1 MYSKKMSSCR
11 GSDENVGSR
20 SVTVLS
26 VVLWWCIT
34 VDTCANWRRQERAP
48 TTWYP
53 AGDSNVAKPWLVSG
67 AGEGK
72 EYAGRLCPFYQFPCE
87 AEAALKIRIL

>member
-1 MYSKKMSSCR
+1 MKTWVLGQSQF
-11 GSDENVGSR
+11 
-20 SVTVLS
+20 SV
-26 VVLWWCIT
+26 WFYGGCIT

-48 TTWYP
+48 TTWYSV
-53 AGDSNVAKPWLVSG
+53 GDSNVTKPWLVSG

-72 EYAGRLCPFYQFPCE
+72 EYAGRLCPFYQFACE